1 MIELFLKPPLIGL
14 PLVGDAERAARAVA
28 QLSERCAALDN
39 PSLTAWV
46 GEVLQDPTGR
56 ALLDSVFSNSPFLT
70 ACALADVPFLRDLLT
85 SGPDTAFGQVMGFLK
100 DNLYRETQEERV
112 MRELRIARRRVALLV
127 ALADVTG
134 VWPLERVTQS
144 LTDFAD
150 VALSVTIAHLMLQAA
165 ERGDLVLADPSFPED
180 GCGYVV
186 LAMGKQGAREL
197 NYSSDIDL
205 IVVYEPLQVDYRGSR
220 SLQQLFVRLTQRLIM
235 ILQQRTA
242 DGYVFRVDLRLRPD
256 PSSTPVAVPYAAAQS
271 YYSRRGED
279 WERAAMIKA
288 RPAAGDTA
296 LGRRF
301 LAELSPFVWRDHMD
315 FWVIRD
321 IQAIKRRIN
330 AQRGSGKFDFLGRNI
345 KTGPGGIREIEFFA
359 QTQQLIFGGKDSYLR
374 CRRTVDALSTLAE
387 SGRIDE
393 QVTDELTEAYKFL
406 RQLEH
411 RLQMVDDEQTQTLPS
426 DDTKMLGLARFMG
439 FQEVDE
445 FRQLLMHHLQRVE
458 AHYNEL
464 FEDAAGQDDGSSVW
478 IDGSEE
484 RQFDRLRDLGFQNLP
499 HAVEQLGLCRK
510 AAARSRRSQ
519 QAQQLFQEFFP
530 QAIEMISRTVD
541 PDGTL
546 DRFHD
551 FLCSLTSRY
560 SCFSALSANAKLLDL
575 LVEILAVAPAVA
587 EILARHPDQL
597 QAALAN
603 DFFDVLPDRR
613 LVRADCAE
621 ALGKSADIQQ
631 AVEQTVAWAQDQKF
645 QVAVNVLR
653 YTVDAGD
660 AGLALTNIADAVV
673 HAISRRLHHHLA
685 ESADTS
691 GSGLVVV
698 ALGAYGRGELTL
710 GSPLELLF
718 LYNSNGPF
726 HGRLARRITNA
737 LGAATARGRL
747 WHVDLESTLWRAP
760 GPLVSSIGAFRD
772 YCTDGIDAG
781 QLQALTTA
789 RAVAGSE
796 QLVAEVENV
805 LHAALTRRRDPA
817 MFTEHIREVRERDGL
832 DDAVFWQPRRR
843 SGGLDQLE
851 ALVRL
856 FQLRLAPEH
865 ASVLTTSL
873 VGGLAKLGE
882 VGAMDSSDVKDL
894 IDAHR
899 FLRQIE
905 NLLAIA
911 VAAPE
916 TAPPGLMAALARV
929 GGIADETELNSRV
942 DEACNNIAALFD
954 RHLLPG

>member
-1 MIELFLKPPLIGL
+1 M
-14 PLVGDAERAARAVA
+14 
-28 QLSERCAALDN
+28 
-39 PSLTAWV
+39 
-46 GEVLQDPTGR
+46 
-56 ALLDSVFSNSPFLT
+56 
-70 ACALADVPFLRDLLT
+70 
-85 SGPDTAFGQVMGFLK
+85 
-100 DNLYRETQEERV
+100 
-112 MRELRIARRRVALLV
+112 
-127 ALADVTG
+127 
-134 VWPLERVTQS
+134 
-144 LTDFAD
+144 
-150 VALSVTIAHLMLQAA
+150 
-165 ERGDLVLADPSFPED
+165 
-180 GCGYVV
+180 
-186 LAMGKQGAREL
+186 
-197 NYSSDIDL
+197 
-205 IVVYEPLQVDYRGSR
+205 
-220 SLQQLFVRLTQRLIM
+220 
-235 ILQQRTA
+235 
-242 DGYVFRVDLRLRPD
+242 
-256 PSSTPVAVPYAAAQS
+256 
-271 YYSRRGED
+271 
-279 WERAAMIKA
+279 
-288 RPAAGDTA
+288 
-296 LGRRF
+296 
-301 LAELSPFVWRDHMD
+301 
-315 FWVIRD
+315 
-321 IQAIKRRIN
+321 
-330 AQRGSGKFDFLGRNI
+330 
-345 KTGPGGIREIEFFA
+345 
-359 QTQQLIFGGKDSYLR
+359 
-374 CRRTVDALSTLAE
+374 
-387 SGRIDE
+387 
-393 QVTDELTEAYKFL
+393 
-406 RQLEH
+406 
-411 RLQMVDDEQTQTLPS
+411 
-426 DDTKMLGLARFMG
+426 
-439 FQEVDE
+439 
-445 FRQLLMHHLQRVE
+445 
-458 AHYNEL
+458 
-464 FEDAAGQDDGSSVW
+464 
-478 IDGSEE
+478 
-484 RQFDRLRDLGFQNLP
+484 
-499 HAVEQLGLCRK
+499 
-510 AAARSRRSQ
+510 
-519 QAQQLFQEFFP
+519 
-530 QAIEMISRTVD
+530 
-541 PDGTL
+541 
-546 DRFHD
+546 
-551 FLCSLTSRY
+551 
-560 SCFSALSANAKLLDL
+560 
-575 LVEILAVAPAVA
+575 AVAPAIA

-603 DFFDVLPDRR
+603 DFFDLLPDRR

-621 ALGKSADIQQ
+621 ELGQSADIQQ
-631 AVEQTVAWAQDQKF
+631 DLEQTVAWAKDHKF

-685 ESADTS
+685 EAANTS

-718 LYNSNGPF
+718 LYNSDGSF

-760 GPLVSSIGAFRD
+760 GPLVSTIGAFRD

-805 LHAALTRRRDPA
+805 FHAALTRDRDPA
-817 MFTEHIREVRERDGL
+817 MFMEHIREVRERDGL

-851 ALVRL
+851 AFVRL

-899 FLRQIE
+899 LLRQIE

-929 GGIADETELNSRV
+929 GGTADETELNSRV